1 MRHNIYL
8 AYREWSYRGIKPRI
22 IAEQLLGDGHVLND
36 YKFFCFDGHVATI
49 LVCVGRK
56 GHHTTKYYFSP
67 EWKLQRFT
75 RFTAELPEDFTLPRP
90 EKLDEMLDVAS
101 KLSKGHPF
109 IRVDLYE
116 VESQVKFS
124 ELTFYTNSGYSRER
138 FPEAD
143 KWLGDQLILP
153 ERTQ

>member
-1 MRHNIYL
+1 MLSL
-8 AYREWSYRGIKPRI
+8 A
-22 IAEQLLGDGHVLND
+22 
-36 YKFFCFDGHVATI
+36 
-49 LVCVGRK
+49 
-56 GHHTTKYYFSP
+56 
-67 EWKLQRFT
+67 
-75 RFTAELPEDFTLPRP
+75 
-90 EKLDEMLDVAS
+90 AS
-101 KLSKGHPF
+101 LSKGHPF

-116 VESQVKFS
+116 VGSDVKFS